1 VVSEEAVVLTDT
13 HCHLDFEAFDSDR
26 EQVLERAR
34 QAGVARIMNPGIDL
48 QSSKA
53 ALQLAENNA
62 EVFAAVGVHPNSAT
76 TFNDRTLL
84 QQLSELAAHPKVVA
98 IGEIGL
104 DYYRDRAPRE
114 VQLRVFRLQLELASE
129 SGLPVIIHNR
139 QATEDVL
146 SILLEW
152 HTQLIS
158 ISSPLA
164 RSPGVLHSYSDNEK
178 NGLKAIAM
186 NFFIGITG
194 PVTFQNARTLQ
205 RVVSALPVAN
215 LLIET
220 DAPFLTPHPR
230 RGQRNEPAM
239 VRQVAEKIAELH
251 SSTVTE
257 IAARTTENADGL
269 FNWRVTA

>member
-76 TFNDRTLL
+76 TFNDRTL